1 MVVTCAVLLVAQCA
15 WWRGSEG
22 WVSGDTVAEC
32 THFVAAEVPERQHV
46 IMLGSFVPALQLPV
60 GRVCVCAHVYVHHMY
75 VVLNIIHHTHTHKIR
90 TVLACICLC
99 IFFMLVQLSHVCI
112 HIHTYMYVCMYVCQL
127 VQW

>member
-60 GRVCVCAHVYVHHMY
+60 GRVCVCMCMS
-75 VVLNIIHHTHTHKIR
+75 IICTVRGVEYRPSHSHTR
-90 TVLACICLC
+90 Y
-99 IFFMLVQLSHVCI
+99 S
-112 HIHTYMYVCMYVCQL
+112 TYMYIHMYSM
-127 VQW
+127 

>member
-60 GRVCVCAHVYVHHMY
+60 GRVCVCVHVYVRHMY
-75 VVLNIIHHTHTHKIR
+75 VVLNIVHHTLTQDTVHIR
-90 TVLACICLC
+90 TY
-99 IFFMLVQLSHVCI
+99 I
-112 HIHTYMYVCMYVCQL
+112 HMYSM
-127 VQW
+127 

>member
-46 IMLGSFVPALQLPV
+46 IMLGLD
-60 GRVCVCAHVYVHHMY
+60 VCVCVCVHVYVCHMY
-75 VVLNIIHHTHTHKIR
+75 VVLNIVHHTLTQD
-90 TVLACICLC
+90 TV
-99 IFFMLVQLSHVCI
+99 
-112 HIHTYMYVCMYVCQL
+112 HIHTYICTVCRPVFVSVYSLC
-127 VQW
+127 